1 MPVRK
6 NLTRHLLARCQKFVT
21 PGSLHSIVCVCVAV
35 TNLRCA
41 KKRRKEVI
49 MEKIIVALDAMGG
62 DYAPEQTVQGA
73 VNAVNSAE
81 EIKVILVGKQD
92 LIQAE
97 LAKYE
102 YNSDSIE
109 VVHAEEIID
118 MGDVPTAA
126 IKNKKD
132 SSLVVAMRL
141 VRDGKADAVVSAGST
156 GAILVGGQLVV
167 GRLKGI
173 KRPPLAPF
181 VPTTKGFSLL
191 IDCGANV
198 DARPEHLVQFAQ
210 MGSIY
215 FENVMGKKNPTVG
228 LLNIGTEEEKG
239 NQLVK
244 DTKPLLKECKGIN
257 YIGSIESR
265 EIVRGA
271 ADVIVCEAFVGN
283 IVLKFFE
290 GLALTM
296 FDSLKQGLLSSLR
309 TKIGTVLVKPALKG
323 LKKQFDTSS
332 QGGAPLLG
340 LKGLVVKAHG
350 NSTCKEIEIAIKQC
364 VSFKKQ
370 GINEKI
376 KESICE

>member
-1 MPVRK
+1 
-6 NLTRHLLARCQKFVT
+6 
-21 PGSLHSIVCVCVAV
+21 
-35 TNLRCA
+35 
-41 KKRRKEVI
+41 
-49 MEKIIVALDAMGG
+49 MEKVVVALDAMGG
-62 DYAPEQTVQGA
+62 DYAPEQTVKGA
-73 VNAVNSAE
+73 VNAVNSSD
-81 EIKVILVGKQD
+81 EIKVLLVGKEE
-92 LIQAE
+92 LIQEE
-97 LAKYE
+97 LKKYE
-102 YNSDSIE
+102 YDSRLID
-109 VVHAEEIID
+109 VVNATEIIE

-126 IKNKKD
+126 VKKKKD
-132 SSLVVAMRL
+132 SSLVVAMKL
-141 VRDGKADAVVSAGST
+141 VRDEKADAVVSAGST
-156 GAILVGGQLVV
+156 GAVLVGGQLVV

-191 IDCGANV
+191 LDCGANV

-215 FENVMGKKNPTVG
+215 FENVIGKKKPTVG

-244 DTKPLLKECKGIN
+244 ETHPLLKECKTIN

-271 ADVIVCEAFVGN
+271 ADVIVCEAFAGN

-290 GLALTM
+290 GLALTL
-296 FDSLKQGLLSSLR
+296 FDSLKQGLMSSLR
-309 TKIGTVLVKPALKG
+309 TKIGTLLIKPALKG

-350 NSTCKEIEIAIKQC
+350 NSTEKEIEIAIKQC
-364 VSFKKQ
+364 ISFKKQ
-370 GINEKI
+370 KINEKI

>member
-1 MPVRK
+1 
-6 NLTRHLLARCQKFVT
+6 
-21 PGSLHSIVCVCVAV
+21 
-35 TNLRCA
+35 
-41 KKRRKEVI
+41 
-49 MEKIIVALDAMGG
+49 MEKVIVALDAMGG

-73 VNAVNSAE
+73 VNAVRSSSD
-81 EIKVILVGKQD
+81 IKVILVGKEER
-92 LIQAE
+92 LKEE
-97 LAKYE
+97 LYTKCGYSGDA
-102 YNSDSIE
+102 IE
-109 VVHAEEIID
+109 IVNATEIIE
-118 MGDVPTAA
+118 MGDVPTSA

-132 SSLVVAMRL
+132 SSLVVAMKL

-167 GRLKGI
+167 GRLRGI

-191 IDCGANV
+191 LDCGANV

-215 FENVMGKKNPTVG
+215 YENVMGKKNPTVG
-228 LLNIGTEEEKG
+228 ILNIGTEEEKG

-244 DTKPLLKECKGIN
+244 DTKPLLEQCGTIN
-257 YIGSIESR
+257 YVGSIESR

-271 ADVIVCEAFVGN
+271 VDVIVCEAFVGN

-290 GLALTM
+290 GLALTL
-296 FDSLKQGLLSSLR
+296 FDSLKQGLMSSLR
-309 TKIGTVLVKPALKG
+309 TKIGTLLVKPALKG

-350 NSTCKEIEIAIKQC
+350 NSTSKEIEIAIKQC

-370 GINEKI
+370 KIKEKI
-376 KESICE
+376 KESISE

>member
-1 MPVRK
+1 MKRPFI
-6 NLTRHLLARCQKFVT
+6 N
-21 PGSLHSIVCVCVAV
+21 
-35 TNLRCA
+35 
-41 KKRRKEVI
+41 KKRGI
-49 MEKIIVALDAMGG
+49 HMEKVVVALDAMGG
-62 DYAPEQTVQGA
+62 DYAPEQTVKGA
-73 VNAVNSAE
+73 VNAVNSSD
-81 EIKVILVGKQD
+81 EIKVLLVGKEE
-92 LIQAE
+92 LIQEE
-97 LAKYE
+97 LKKYE
-102 YNSDSIE
+102 YDSRLID
-109 VVHAEEIID
+109 VVNATEIIE

-126 IKNKKD
+126 VKKKKD
-132 SSLVVAMRL
+132 SSLVVAMKL
-141 VRDGKADAVVSAGST
+141 VRDEKADAVVSAGST
-156 GAILVGGQLVV
+156 GAVLVGGQLVV

-191 IDCGANV
+191 LDCGANV

-215 FENVMGKKNPTVG
+215 FENVIGKKHPTVG

-244 DTKPLLKECKGIN
+244 ETHPLLKECGTIN

-271 ADVIVCEAFVGN
+271 ADVIVCEAFAGN

-290 GLALTM
+290 GLALTL
-296 FDSLKQGLLSSLR
+296 FDSLKQGLMSSLR
-309 TKIGTVLVKPALKG
+309 TKIGTILIKPALKG

-350 NSTCKEIEIAIKQC
+350 NSTEKEIEIAIKQC
-364 VSFKKQ
+364 ISFKKQ
-370 GINEKI
+370 KINEKI

>member
-1 MPVRK
+1 
-6 NLTRHLLARCQKFVT
+6 
-21 PGSLHSIVCVCVAV
+21 
-35 TNLRCA
+35 
-41 KKRRKEVI
+41 
-49 MEKIIVALDAMGG
+49 MEKVVVALDAMGG

-73 VNAVNSAE
+73 VNAVNSTD
-81 EIKVILVGKQD
+81 EIKVILVGKED
-92 LIQAE
+92 MIQTE
-97 LAKYE
+97 LKKYE
-102 YNSDSIE
+102 YDTKDIE
-109 VVHAEEIID
+109 VVNATEIID

-126 IKNKKD
+126 IKDKKD

-215 FENVMGKKNPTVG
+215 YENVMGKKNPTVG

-244 DTKPLLKECKGIN
+244 DTKPLLKECKNIN
-257 YIGSIESR
+257 YIGSIEAR
-265 EIVRGA
+265 EIVRGG

-283 IVLKFFE
+283 VVLKFFE

-296 FDSLKQGLLSSLR
+296 FDSLKQGLMSSLR
-309 TKIGTVLVKPALKG
+309 TKIGTLLVKPALKG
-323 LKKQFDTSS
+323 LKNQFDTSS

-350 NSTCKEIEIAIKQC
+350 NSGSKEIEIAIKQC
-364 VSFKKQ
+364 ISFKKQ
-370 GINEKI
+370 KINEKI

>member
-1 MPVRK
+1 
-6 NLTRHLLARCQKFVT
+6 
-21 PGSLHSIVCVCVAV
+21 
-35 TNLRCA
+35 
-41 KKRRKEVI
+41 
-49 MEKIIVALDAMGG
+49 MEKVVVALDAMGG
-62 DYAPEQTVQGA
+62 DYAPEQTVKGA
-73 VNAVNSAE
+73 VNAVNSSD
-81 EIKVILVGKQD
+81 EIKVLLVGKEEQ
-92 LIQAE
+92 IQKE
-97 LAKYE
+97 LKKYE
-102 YNSDSIE
+102 YDSRLID
-109 VVHAEEIID
+109 VVNATEIIE

-126 IKNKKD
+126 VKKKKD
-132 SSLVVAMRL
+132 SSLVVAMKL
-141 VRDGKADAVVSAGST
+141 VRDEKADAVVSAGST
-156 GAILVGGQLVV
+156 GAVLVGGQLVV

-191 IDCGANV
+191 LDCGANV

-215 FENVMGKKNPTVG
+215 FENVIGKKNPTVG

-244 DTKPLLKECKGIN
+244 ETHPLLKECKTIN

-271 ADVIVCEAFVGN
+271 ADVIVCEAFAGN

-290 GLALTM
+290 GLALTL
-296 FDSLKQGLLSSLR
+296 FDSLKQGLMSSLR
-309 TKIGTVLVKPALKG
+309 TKIGTLLIKPALKG

-350 NSTCKEIEIAIKQC
+350 NSTEKEIEIAIKQC
-364 VSFKKQ
+364 ISFKKQ
-370 GINEKI
+370 KINEKI

>member
-1 MPVRK
+1 
-6 NLTRHLLARCQKFVT
+6 
-21 PGSLHSIVCVCVAV
+21 
-35 TNLRCA
+35 
-41 KKRRKEVI
+41 
-49 MEKIIVALDAMGG
+49 MEKVIVALDAMGG

-73 VNAVNSAE
+73 VNAVRSSSD
-81 EIKVILVGKQD
+81 IKVILVGKEER
-92 LIQAE
+92 LKEE
-97 LAKYE
+97 LYTKCGYSGDA
-102 YNSDSIE
+102 IE
-109 VVHAEEIID
+109 IVNATEIIE
-118 MGDVPTAA
+118 MGDVPTSA

-132 SSLVVAMRL
+132 SSLVVAMKL

-167 GRLKGI
+167 GRLRGI

-191 IDCGANV
+191 LDCGANV

-215 FENVMGKKNPTVG
+215 YENVMGKKNPTVG
-228 LLNIGTEEEKG
+228 ILNIGTEEEKG

-244 DTKPLLKECKGIN
+244 DTKPLLEQCGTIN
-257 YIGSIESR
+257 YVGSIESR

-271 ADVIVCEAFVGN
+271 VDVIVCEAFVGN

-290 GLALTM
+290 GLTLTL
-296 FDSLKQGLLSSLR
+296 FDSLKQGLMSSLR
-309 TKIGTVLVKPALKG
+309 TKIGTLLVKPALKS

-350 NSTCKEIEIAIKQC
+350 NSTSKEIEIAIKQC

-370 GINEKI
+370 KINEKI
-376 KESICE
+376 KESISE

>member
-1 MPVRK
+1 MDKV
-6 NLTRHLLARCQKFVT
+6 V
-21 PGSLHSIVCVCVAV
+21 
-35 TNLRCA
+35 
-41 KKRRKEVI
+41 
-49 MEKIIVALDAMGG
+49 VALDAMGG
-62 DYAPEQTVQGA
+62 DYAPEETVKGA
-73 VNAVNSAE
+73 VNAVCSSD
-81 EIKVILVGKQD
+81 EIRVILVGKEEK
-92 LIQAE
+92 IREE
-97 LAKYE
+97 LKKYE
-102 YNSDSIE
+102 YDSKLID
-109 VVHAEEIID
+109 VVHAEEVIE
-118 MGDVPTAA
+118 MGDVPTVA
-126 IKNKKD
+126 IKNKKN
-132 SSLVVAMRL
+132 SSLVVAMKL
-141 VRDGKADAVVSAGST
+141 VHNGEADAVVSAGST

-191 IDCGANV
+191 VDCGANV

-215 FENVMGKKNPTVG
+215 YENVMGKKNPTVG

-244 DTKPLLKECKGIN
+244 DTKPLLKACKDIN

-296 FDSLKQGLLSSLR
+296 FDCLKQGLFSSLR
-309 TKIGTVLVKPALKG
+309 TKIGALMVKPALKG
-323 LKKQFDTSS
+323 LKQQFDTSS

-350 NSTCKEIEIAIKQC
+350 NSGSKEIEIAVKQC
-364 VSFKKQ
+364 ISFKKQ
-370 GINEKI
+370 KINEKI
-376 KESICE
+376 KESICEK

>member
-1 MPVRK
+1 
-6 NLTRHLLARCQKFVT
+6 
-21 PGSLHSIVCVCVAV
+21 
-35 TNLRCA
+35 
-41 KKRRKEVI
+41 
-49 MEKIIVALDAMGG
+49 MEKVIVALDAMGG
-62 DYAPEQTVQGA
+62 DYAPAETVKGA
-73 VNAVNSAE
+73 VNAVNSSD
-81 EIKVILVGKQD
+81 EIKVILVGKENQ
-92 LIQAE
+92 IKEE

-102 YNSDSIE
+102 YDKNDIE
-109 VVHAEEIID
+109 IVNATEIID
-118 MGDVPTAA
+118 MGDVPTSA
-126 IKNKKD
+126 IKDKKD
-132 SSLVVAMRL
+132 SSLVVAMKL
-141 VRDGKADAVVSAGST
+141 VREGRADAVVSAGST

-181 VPTTKGFSLL
+181 IPTTKGFSLL

-198 DARPEHLVQFAQ
+198 DARPEHLVQFAR

-215 FENVMGKKNPTVG
+215 FENVMGKKNPTIG

-244 DTKPLLKECKGIN
+244 DTKPLLKECSDIN

-265 EIVRGA
+265 EIVKGA

-290 GLALTM
+290 GLALTL

-309 TKIGTVLVKPALKG
+309 TKIGTILIKPALKG

-350 NSTCKEIEIAIKQC
+350 NSSAKEIEIAIKQC
-364 VSFKKQ
+364 ISFKKQ
-370 GINEKI
+370 RINEKI

>member
-1 MPVRK
+1 
-6 NLTRHLLARCQKFVT
+6 
-21 PGSLHSIVCVCVAV
+21 
-35 TNLRCA
+35 
-41 KKRRKEVI
+41 
-49 MEKIIVALDAMGG
+49 MEKVIVALDAMGG

-73 VNAVNSAE
+73 VNAVRSSGD
-81 EIKVILVGKQD
+81 IKVILVGKEER
-92 LIQAE
+92 LKEE
-97 LAKYE
+97 LYTKCNYSGDAVE
-102 YNSDSIE
+102 IVN
-109 VVHAEEIID
+109 ATEIIE
-118 MGDVPTAA
+118 MGDVPTSA

-132 SSLVVAMRL
+132 SSLVVAMKL

-167 GRLKGI
+167 GRLRGI

-191 IDCGANV
+191 LDCGANV

-215 FENVMGKKNPTVG
+215 YENVMGKKNPTVG
-228 LLNIGTEEEKG
+228 ILNIGTEEEKG

-244 DTKPLLKECKGIN
+244 DTKPLLEQCGTIN
-257 YIGSIESR
+257 YVGSIESR

-271 ADVIVCEAFVGN
+271 VDVIVCEAFVGN

-290 GLALTM
+290 GLALTL
-296 FDSLKQGLLSSLR
+296 FDSLKQGLMSSLR
-309 TKIGTVLVKPALKG
+309 TKIGTLLVKPALKG

-350 NSTCKEIEIAIKQC
+350 NSTSKEIEIAIKQC

-370 GINEKI
+370 KINEKI
-376 KESICE
+376 RESISE